1 MDFSFKKKKND
12 TLNWMPAES
21 ERGRERESA
30 ISPVI
35 RNAKVSLGSLIIQS
49 RKTEGAEKKKKGT
62 LLFHNASPERT
73 FKLGGKIKR
82 NKYASVCFCAV

>member
-30 ISPVI
+30 ISSVI

-49 RKTEGAEKKKKGT
+49 RKTEGAEKKKKKHA
-62 LLFHNASPERT
+62 FVS
-73 FKLGGKIKR
+73 
-82 NKYASVCFCAV
+82 

>member
-1 MDFSFKKKKND
+1 
-12 TLNWMPAES
+12 MPAES

-30 ISPVI
+30 ISSVI